1 MIACICGGVVEGCLI
16 CTVLSWLLAKLL
28 SKRHQHNCKCQE
40 KKCECEKG
48 KG

>member
-1 MIACICGGVVEGCLI
+1 MIACICGGVLEGCAV
-16 CTVLSWLLAKLL
+16 CTLVSWVLAKLL
-28 SKRHQHNCKCQE
+28 SKRHRHNCKCQE